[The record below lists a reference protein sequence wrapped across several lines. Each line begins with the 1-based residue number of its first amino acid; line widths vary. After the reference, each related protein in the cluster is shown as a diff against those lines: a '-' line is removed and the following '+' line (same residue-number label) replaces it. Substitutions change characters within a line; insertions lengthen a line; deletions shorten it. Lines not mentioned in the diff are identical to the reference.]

1 MEWVAN
7 LHTKEHTNK
16 QGYSGLRTS
25 SWNCQYNTPNL
36 FDFANMLV
44 NGITILHNFES
55 ILLKKKKDVE
65 DLWGCACL
73 AIWANVFSFSF
84 AFYYLYTR
92 KKVQHKCFHAI
103 LNNMFYFQQ
112 CWRLDAYI
120 AVTQLVWQKHWRY
133 NFQVGL
139 VCIRQ
144 KPKNLGQFSFL

>member
-92 KKVQHKCFHAI
+92 KKVQHKCFFWSDKSSTQMFSCAI
-103 LNNMFYFQQ
+103 KQRVLFPTMLEIGCLY
-112 CWRLDAYI
+112 CRYTTG
-120 AVTQLVWQKHWRY
+120 VTKTLEV
-133 NFQVGL
+133 
-139 VCIRQ
+139 
-144 KPKNLGQFSFL
+144 